1 MSLYNPAN
9 PYNGKYEDN
18 LSYTPLCCSMVSVA
32 LMVEDIVAT
41 SAREGGPVSYSSSS
55 GFRPK
60 IIQNIE
66 DIQKVYMSLK
76 NLFLMDT
83 AEFYTTVLRPSVTL
97 LYYVK
102 SCSVQLRNSSI
113 NCELL
118 VMVET
123 RQKGIELV

>member
-1 MSLYNPAN
+1 
-9 PYNGKYEDN
+9 
-18 LSYTPLCCSMVSVA
+18 MVSVA

-41 SAREGGPVSYSSSS
+41 SAREGGPGWHSSSS

-60 IIQNIE
+60 ITQNIE